1 MNIELSNF
9 KLKLSN
15 PLKKLASQTAIY
27 GLPTIV
33 GRLLSYLLT
42 PLYTYNFS
50 PAEFGIV
57 TSAYAYVS
65 FLLVFLT
72 YGMETALF
80 RFSQA
85 EPNKRKVFT
94 TSLISVFATS
104 FTFILLVSIF
114 ATPISESIRFTGH
127 PEYVIWFA
135 LILGSD
141 AFAAVPFAK
150 LREMGHAKRFAFIKT
165 VNICVYVGLNLFFI
179 LFCRGVKPDSF
190 LYPLISKIYNPE
202 IGIGYIF
209 ISNLIA
215 SLLTLVMLLPVIIR
229 PFRAKPLVLPVP
241 PPPPVRRNVLRS
253 ELAEQQAAAAA
264 VLKKQQEQVS
274 DHSFFDSDLWK
285 RMLKYALP
293 LLVAGLAGMVNETL
307 DRILLTHMLPEQ
319 EAMTQ
324 TGIYGACYKV
334 SIIMTIFIQTF
345 RFAAEPFFF
354 SHSAEKDAKTVY
366 ADVMKYF
373 VIVCSVIFLG
383 TMLNIG
389 WIQYF
394 AGSAAFRTGIAVVPI
409 LLMAN
414 FCLGIYYN
422 QSIWYKLTGH
432 TQYGALLAVFGA
444 VITILLNLWWIPI
457 FGYMGCAW
465 ATLICY
471 ASMMVASYFM
481 GNKHYPVNYDL
492 KRILGY
498 MGLSL
503 TLYAVSTFVHTGSTV
518 INLIINNLM
527 LLAFIATALKLEIRN
542 FRKIA

>member
-1 MNIELSNF
+1 M
-9 KLKLSN
+9 SN

-50 PAEFGIV
+50 PQEFGIV
-57 TSAYAYVS
+57 TSGYAYVS

-80 RFSQA
+80 RFSQS
-85 EPNKRKVFT
+85 EPDKKKVFS
-94 TSLISVFATS
+94 TSLASLFVSSSA
-104 FTFILLVSIF
+104 FILLISIF
-114 ATPISESIRFTGH
+114 AVPISESIRFTGH

-135 LILGSD
+135 IILGAD

-150 LREMGHAKRFAFIKT
+150 LRELGRAKHFAFIKT
-165 VNICVYVGLNLFFI
+165 VNIFVYVGLNLFFI
-179 LFCRGVKPDSF
+179 LFCPHVKPGSF
-190 LYPLISKIYNPE
+190 LYPLISRIYDPS

-215 SLLTLVMLLPVIIR
+215 SVVTLLMLLPVILNAFRR
-229 PFRAKPLVLPVP
+229 PAVAPSPAPALK
-241 PPPPVRRNVLRS
+241 NVLRS
-253 ELAEQQAAAAA
+253 ERPVPPEPAPEQE
-264 VLKKQQEQVS
+264 KS
-274 DHSFFDSDLWK
+274 SFFDSELWK
-285 RMLKYALP
+285 RMLRYALP

-307 DRILLTHMLPEQ
+307 DRILLTHMLPEK
-319 EAMTQ
+319 EAMYQ
-324 TGIYGACYKV
+324 TGVYGACYKV

-354 SHSAEKDAKTVY
+354 SHSAEKDAKKVY

-383 TMLNIG
+383 TMLNIH

-444 VITILLNLWWIPI
+444 VITIVLNIWWIPRI
-457 FGYMGCAW
+457 GYMGCAW

-503 TLYAVSTFVHTGSTV
+503 TLYALSLFINTGSTAV
-518 INLIINNLM
+518 NLVINNLI
-527 LLAFIATALKLEIRN
+527 LLGFIAVAVKAELKN
-542 FRKIA
+542 FRKTT